1 MTNNIV
7 EILFENAEKH
17 PEKLAIIHKKEKI
30 TYGELALDVK
40 DYAQY
45 FLSKGIKKGD
55 NVLIFV
61 PMTIELYKI
70 LSAIFYIG
78 ATAVFVDAWADKNRL
93 NQALTIVPCK
103 AFIACPKAF
112 ILKLMSKKVREV
124 GINLMF
130 PSPLDGEGRISMRR
144 MSIRNSG
151 EGYEIK
157 PATSDTTALITFTT
171 GSTGLPKAAKRTH
184 EFLLE
189 QHYVLKKHLA
199 PQENDVDLTSLPVF
213 VLHNLACGT
222 TSVIP
227 DFNPQKPADIKPKKI
242 LNDIKNN
249 GVTTSVG
256 SPRFYERLAEF
267 SEIKGL
273 NKIFTGGAPVFPK
286 SAKLLQEKFVGC
298 GVEIVYGSTEA
309 EPIASI
315 STHELLNFKGDVK
328 DGLYVGKPIDDINIK
343 IIKPSDDVIED
354 FESMWLER
362 GEIGEICVEGKHVLK
377 EYYNSE
383 KAQKFAKINYNGQI
397 WHRTGDAGYLD
408 KDGNL
413 FLMGRVKN
421 RFEHNGKNVY
431 VFPIENALL
440 EINGIEIGT
449 VLKLNDKIII
459 AAETKIRQGKLE
471 QELRNRNFEFDKLV
485 ITKIPRDPRHNS
497 KIDYDKLKKILS

>member
-1 MTNNIV
+1 MINNIV

-17 PEKLAIIHKKEKI
+17 PEKLAIIHKQEKV
-30 TYGELALDVK
+30 TYKELAQDVK
-40 DYAQY
+40 EYAQY

-93 NQALTIVPCK
+93 DQALTIVPCK

-112 ILKLMSKKVREV
+112 ILKLISKKVRDV
-124 GINLMF
+124 GINI
-130 PSPLDGEGRISMRR
+130 ISGK
-144 MSIRNSG
+144 IRKTKKNI
-151 EGYEIK
+151 EIE
-157 PATSDTTALITFTT
+157 PATPDTTALITFTT

-199 PQENDVDLTSLPVF
+199 PQENDVDLASLPVF

-227 DFNPQKPADIKPKKI
+227 DFNPQKPADINSKKI
-242 LNDIKNN
+242 SNDIKNN
-249 GVTTSVG
+249 KVTTSVG
-256 SPRFYERLAEF
+256 SPRFYEKLADF
-267 SEIKGL
+267 GEINGL
-273 NKIFTGGAPVFPK
+273 KRIFTGGAPVFPK
-286 SAKLLQEKFVGC
+286 SAKLLQEKFINC
-298 GVEIVYGSTEA
+298 NVEIVYGSTEA

-315 STHELLNFKGDVK
+315 STRELLDFKGDVK

-343 IIKPSDDVIED
+343 IIKPSDKVIED
-354 FESMWLER
+354 FESMWLPT

-383 KAQKFAKINYNGQI
+383 RAQNFAKIHYNGQI

-408 KDGNL
+408 NEGRL

-421 RFEHNGKNVY
+421 RFEHNDKEVY

-440 EINGIEIGT
+440 EIEGVEIGT
-449 VLKLNDKIII
+449 VLKIKDEIVLVV
-459 AAETKIRQGKLE
+459 ETKLPKIKLE
-471 QELRNRNFEFDKLV
+471 QELKERNFEFDKLI

>member
-1 MTNNIV
+1 MINNIV

-17 PEKLAIIHKKEKI
+17 PNKLAIIHKNKKI
-30 TYGELALDVK
+30 TYGKLVQDVK

-55 NVLIFV
+55 NILIFV

-70 LSAIFYIG
+70 LSAVFFIG

-112 ILKLMSKKVREV
+112 ILKLISKKVREV
-124 GINLMF
+124 GINI
-130 PSPLDGEGRISMRR
+130 ISGTINK
-144 MSIRNSG
+144 SKNIHPIETVTPDS
-151 EGYEIK
+151 
-157 PATSDTTALITFTT
+157 TALITFTT

-184 EFLLE
+184 RFLLE

-199 PQENDVDLTSLPVF
+199 PSIDDVDLTSLPVF
-213 VLHNLACGT
+213 ILHNLACGT

-227 DFNPQKPADIKPKKI
+227 DFNPQKPSDINPDKI
-242 LNDIKNN
+242 LKDIKNN
-249 GVTTSVG
+249 NVTTSVG
-256 SPRFYERLAEF
+256 SPRFYEKLAEF
-267 SEIKGL
+267 GKIKGL
-273 NKIFTGGAPVFPK
+273 KRIFTGGAPVFPK
-286 SAKLLQEKFVGC
+286 NARLLQENFNDC
-298 GVEIVYGSTEA
+298 DIEIVYGSTEA

-315 STHELLNFKGDVK
+315 SAKELLQCEDNVK
-328 DGLYVGKPIDDINIK
+328 DGLYVGKPIEEINVK
-343 IIKPSDDVIED
+343 IIKPSDEPIED
-354 FESMWLER
+354 FESTWLNT

-377 EYYNSE
+377 EYYNSDE
-383 KAQKFAKINYNGQI
+383 AQKFAKINYQGQI

-408 KDGNL
+408 NDGRL

-421 RFEHNGKNVY
+421 RFVHNNKEVY

-440 EINGIEIGT
+440 EIEGIEIGT
-449 VLKLNDKIII
+449 VLKIDEQIILVV
-459 AAETKIRQGKLE
+459 ETKIPQKKLE
-471 QELRNRNFEFDKLV
+471 QELKNCGFNFDKLI
-485 ITKIPRDPRHNS
+485 ITQIPRDPRHNS

>member
-7 EILFENAEKH
+7 EILFENAKKH
-17 PEKLAIIHKKEKI
+17 PEKTAIIHKKEKI
-30 TYGELALDVK
+30 TYAKLAQDVK
-40 DYAQY
+40 EYAQY
-45 FLSKGIKKGD
+45 FLSKGIKKCD

-93 NQALTIVPCK
+93 DQALTIVPCK

-112 ILKLMSKKVREV
+112 ILKLISQKVRQV
-124 GINLMF
+124 GINI
-130 PSPLDGEGRISMRR
+130 ISGN
-144 MSIRNSG
+144 INTA
-151 EGYEIK
+151 ENNIEIE
-157 PATSDTTALITFTT
+157 PATPDTTALITFTT

-189 QHYVLKKHLA
+189 QHYILKKHLQ
-199 PQENDVDLTSLPVF
+199 PQENDVDLTSLPIF
-213 VLHNLACGT
+213 VLHNLACST

-227 DFNPQKPADIKPKKI
+227 DFNPQKPADINPKKI

-249 GVTTSVG
+249 GVTTSIG
-256 SPRFYERLAEF
+256 SPRFYEKLAEF
-267 SEIKGL
+267 KEIKGL
-273 NKIFTGGAPVFPK
+273 RRIFTGGAPVFPK
-286 SAKLLQEKFVGC
+286 TAKLLQEKFIGSN
-298 GVEIVYGSTEA
+298 VEIVYGSTEA

-315 STHELLNFKGDVK
+315 SANELINFKGDVK

-343 IIKPSDDVIED
+343 IIKPSDNEIEN
-354 FESMWLER
+354 FESMWLET
-362 GEIGEICVEGKHVLK
+362 GKVGEICVEGNHVLK

-383 KAQKFAKINYNGQI
+383 KAQKFAKIHYQEQI

-408 KDGNL
+408 NDGNL

-421 RFEHNGKNVY
+421 RFEHNGKEVY

-440 EINGIEIGT
+440 EIDGIEIGT
-449 VLKLNDKIII
+449 ILKINGKIII
-459 AAETKIRQGKLE
+459 VAETKIPQGKLE
-471 QELRNRNFEFDKLV
+471 QELRTRNFTFDKLI

-497 KIDYDKLKKILS
+497 KIDYDKLKNIIK

>member
-7 EILFENAEKH
+7 EILFENAQKY

-30 TYGELALDVK
+30 TYGKLVKDVK
-40 DYAQY
+40 IYAQY

-93 NQALTIVPCK
+93 DQALTIVPCK

-112 ILKLMSKKVREV
+112 VLKLMSKRVREV
-124 GINLMF
+124 GINLAF
-130 PSPLDGEGRISMRR
+130 PSPFLKGEGAGVRVT
-144 MSIRNSG
+144 
-151 EGYEIK
+151 E
-157 PATSDTTALITFTT
+157 PATPDTTALITFTT

-184 EFLLE
+184 EYLLE
-189 QHYVLKKHLA
+189 QHYILKKHLK

-227 DFNPQKPADIKPKKI
+227 DFNPQNPADINPKKI
-242 LNDIKNN
+242 IKNN
-249 GVTTSVG
+249 GVTTSIG
-256 SPRFYERLAEF
+256 SPRFYEKLAEF
-267 SEIKGL
+267 GEIKGL
-273 NKIFTGGAPVFPK
+273 NRIFTGGAPVFPK
-286 SAKLLQEKFVGC
+286 SAKFLQEKFVGC
-298 GVEIVYGSTEA
+298 DVEIVYGSTEA

-315 STHELLNFKGDVK
+315 STSELLEFKGDVK

-343 IIKPSDDVIED
+343 IIQPSDDIID
-354 FESMWLER
+354 NFESMWLKT
-362 GEIGEICVEGKHVLK
+362 GETGEICVEGKHVLK

-383 KAQKFAKINYNGQI
+383 RAQKFTKIHYKNQI

-421 RFEHNGKNVY
+421 RFKHNNKEIY

-440 EINGIEIGT
+440 EIEGVEIGT
-449 VLKLNDKIII
+449 VLKINNKIII
-459 AAETKIRQGKLE
+459 VAETKISQQKLE
-471 QELRNRNFEFDKLV
+471 QELKNRNFEFDKLV

>member
-7 EILFENAEKH
+7 EILFENAEKY
-17 PEKLAIIHKKEKI
+17 PNKLAIIHKKEKI
-30 TYGELALDVK
+30 TYGKLAQDVK
-40 DYAQY
+40 DYAQN

-70 LSAIFYIG
+70 LSAVFYIG

-93 NQALTIVPCK
+93 DQALTIVPCK

-112 ILKLMSKKVREV
+112 VLKLMSKKVREV
-124 GINLMF
+124 GINIM
-130 PSPLDGEGRISMRR
+130 SGTISKPKAEQQ
-144 MSIRNSG
+144 IG
-151 EGYEIK
+151 
-157 PATSDTTALITFTT
+157 PATPDTTALITFTT

-199 PQENDVDLTSLPVF
+199 PLTDDVDLASLPVF

-227 DFNPQKPADIKPKKI
+227 DFNPQKPADIVPKKI
-242 LNDIKNN
+242 LNDIKQN

-256 SPRFYERLAEF
+256 SPRFYEKLAEYGK
-267 SEIKGL
+267 INGL
-273 NKIFTGGAPVFPK
+273 RKIFTGGAPVFPK
-286 SAKLLQEKFVGC
+286 SARLLQEKFGDC
-298 GVEIVYGSTEA
+298 DVEIVYGSTEA

-315 STHELLNFKGDVK
+315 STKELLEFKGDVK

-343 IIKPSDDVIED
+343 IINPSNEPVED
-354 FESMWLER
+354 FESSWLPIS
-362 GEIGEICVEGKHVLK
+362 EIGEICVEGKHVLK

-383 KAQKFAKINYNGQI
+383 EAQKFNKIHYQGQV
-397 WHRTGDAGYLD
+397 WHRTGDAGYID
-408 KDGNL
+408 NEGRL

-421 RFEHNGKNVY
+421 RFVYNGKELY

-440 EINGIEIGT
+440 EIDGIEIGT
-449 VLKLNDKIII
+449 VLKINEKIVLVV
-459 AAETKIRQGKLE
+459 ETKMTQDKLH
-471 QELRNRNFEFDKLV
+471 QELKNRGFEFDKLI

-497 KIDYDKLKKILS
+497 KIDYDKLKNLFVNSY

>member
-1 MTNNIV
+1 MINNIV

-17 PEKLAIIHKKEKI
+17 PEKLAIIHKQEKVTYKKLAQVVKE
-30 TYGELALDVK
+30 
-40 DYAQY
+40 YAQY

-93 NQALTIVPCK
+93 DQALTIVPCK

-112 ILKLMSKKVREV
+112 ILKLISKKVRDV
-124 GINLMF
+124 GINI
-130 PSPLDGEGRISMRR
+130 ISGK
-144 MSIRNSG
+144 IRKTKKNI
-151 EGYEIK
+151 EIE
-157 PATSDTTALITFTT
+157 PATPDTTALITFTT

-199 PQENDVDLTSLPVF
+199 PQENDVDLASLPVF

-227 DFNPQKPADIKPKKI
+227 DFNPQKPADINPEKI

-249 GVTTSVG
+249 GITTSVG
-256 SPRFYERLAEF
+256 SPRFYEKLADF
-267 SEIKGL
+267 GEINGL
-273 NKIFTGGAPVFPK
+273 KRIFTGGAPVFPK
-286 SAKLLQEKFVGC
+286 SAKLLQEKFINC
-298 GVEIVYGSTEA
+298 NVEIVYGSTEA

-315 STHELLNFKGDVK
+315 STRELLDFKGDVK

-343 IIKPSDDVIED
+343 IIKPSDKVIED
-354 FESMWLER
+354 FESMWLPT

-377 EYYNSE
+377 EYYNS
-383 KAQKFAKINYNGQI
+383 KRAQNFAKIHYNGQI

-408 KDGNL
+408 NEGRL

-421 RFEHNGKNVY
+421 RFEHNDKEVY

-440 EINGIEIGT
+440 EIEGVEIGT
-449 VLKLNDKIII
+449 VLKIKDEIVLVV
-459 AAETKIRQGKLE
+459 ETKLPKIKLE
-471 QELRNRNFEFDKLV
+471 QELKERNFEFDKVV

>member
-7 EILFENAEKH
+7 EILFQNAEIY
-17 PEKLAIIHKKEKI
+17 PNKLAIIHKKEKI
-30 TYGELALDVK
+30 TYKKLAQDVK
-40 DYAQY
+40 SYAQY

-124 GINLMF
+124 GINIV
-130 PSPLDGEGRISMRR
+130 SGT
-144 MSIRNSG
+144 IRKPKT
-151 EGYEIK
+151 ECPIE
-157 PATSDTTALITFTT
+157 PATPDTTALITFTT

-199 PQENDVDLTSLPVF
+199 PHPDDVDLASLPVF

-227 DFNPQKPADIKPKKI
+227 DFNPQKPSDINPHKI
-242 LNDIKNN
+242 LKDIKNN
-249 GVTTSVG
+249 NVTTSVG
-256 SPRFYERLAEF
+256 SPRFYEKLAEF
-267 SEIKGL
+267 GKIEGL
-273 NKIFTGGAPVFPK
+273 KKIFTGGAPVFPK
-286 SAKLLQEKFVGC
+286 RAQLLQENFVDC
-298 GVEIVYGSTEA
+298 DVEIVYGSTEA

-315 STHELLNFKGDVK
+315 STRELLGFRCDVK
-328 DGLYVGKPIDDINIK
+328 DGLYVGKPIDDICVK
-343 IIKPSDDVIED
+343 IIKPSNEPIKN
-354 FESMWLER
+354 FENTWLPI
-362 GEIGEICVEGKHVLK
+362 GEIGEICVSGKHVLK
-377 EYYNSE
+377 EYYNSDD
-383 KAQKFAKINYNGQI
+383 AQKFAKIHYLGQV

-408 KDGNL
+408 NEGRL

-421 RFEHNGKNVY
+421 RFVHNGKEVY

-449 VLKLNDKIII
+449 VLKIDEQIIF
-459 AAETKIRQGKLE
+459 AVETKIPKERLE
-471 QELRNRNFEFDKLV
+471 QELKMRGFEFDKLI
-485 ITKIPRDPRHNS
+485 ITEIPRDLRHNS
-497 KIDYDKLKKILS
+497 KIDYDKLKTILS

>member
-7 EILFENAEKH
+7 EILFENAQKF
-17 PEKLAIIHKKEKI
+17 PEKIAIVHKKDKI
-30 TYGELALDVK
+30 TYGKLAQDVK

-45 FLSKGIKKGD
+45 FLSRGIKKGD

-93 NQALTIVPCK
+93 DQALTIVPCK

-112 ILKLMSKKVREV
+112 VLKFMSKKVRDA
-124 GINLMF
+124 GINIV
-130 PSPLDGEGRISMRR
+130 SGQ
-144 MSIRNSG
+144 IRKTKTLQ
-151 EGYEIK
+151 EIE
-157 PATSDTTALITFTT
+157 PATPDTTALITFTT

-189 QHYVLKKHLA
+189 QHYVLKNHLA
-199 PQENDVDLTSLPVF
+199 PDADDVDLTSLPIF

-227 DFNPQKPADIKPKKI
+227 DFNPQKPADIAPEKI
-242 LNDIKNN
+242 LRDIKQNN
-249 GVTTSVG
+249 VTTSVG
-256 SPRFYERLAEF
+256 SPRFYEKLAEF
-267 SEIKGL
+267 GKIDGL
-273 NKIFTGGAPVFPK
+273 KRIFTGGAPVFPK
-286 SAKLLQEKFVGC
+286 SAKLLQENFTGC
-298 GVEIVYGSTEA
+298 NIEIVYGSTEA
-309 EPIASI
+309 EPISSI
-315 STHELLNFKGDVK
+315 STEELLNFQGDVK
-328 DGLYVGKPIDDINIK
+328 DGLYVGNPIDDINIK
-343 IIKPSDDVIED
+343 IIKPSDKPIDN
-354 FESMWLER
+354 FENSWLPI

-377 EYYNSE
+377 EYYNSKE
-383 KAQKFAKINYNGQI
+383 AQKFAKIHYNGQV

-408 KDGNL
+408 ENGLL

-421 RFEHNGKNVY
+421 RFVHNGKEFY

-440 EINGIEIGT
+440 EIDGIEIGT
-449 VLKLNDKIII
+449 VLKIKEQIILVV
-459 AAETKIRQGKLE
+459 ETKIPLEKLE
-471 QELRNRNFEFDKLV
+471 QVLKSQGFEFDKLL

-497 KIDYDKLKKILS
+497 KIDYDKLKEILS

>member
-7 EILFENAEKH
+7 EILFKNAQKH
-17 PEKLAIIHKKEKI
+17 PNKLAIIHKKEKI
-30 TYGELALDVK
+30 TYEKLAQDVK
-40 DYAQY
+40 IYAQY

-93 NQALTIVPCK
+93 DQALTIVPCK

-112 ILKLMSKKVREV
+112 ILKIMSKKIREV
-124 GINLMF
+124 EINIM
-130 PSPLDGEGRISMRR
+130 
-144 MSIRNSG
+144 SG
-151 EGYEIK
+151 EIRRTKTNVEIES
-157 PATSDTTALITFTT
+157 ATPDTTALITFTT

-189 QHYVLKKHLA
+189 QHYILKKHLQ

-227 DFNPQKPADIKPKKI
+227 DFNPQKPANINPKKI

-256 SPRFYERLAEF
+256 SPRFYEKLAEF
-267 SEIKGL
+267 DEIKGI
-273 NKIFTGGAPVFPK
+273 NRIFTGGAPVFPK
-286 SAKLLQEKFVGC
+286 SAKLLQEKFIGC
-298 GVEIVYGSTEA
+298 DVEIVYGSTEA

-315 STHELLNFKGDVK
+315 STRELLEFKGDVK
-328 DGLYVGKPIDDINIK
+328 DGLYVGKPIDNINIK
-343 IIKPSDDVIED
+343 IIKPSDDVVED
-354 FESMWLER
+354 FKNMWLER
-362 GEIGEICVEGKHVLK
+362 SEIGEICVEGKHVLK

-383 KAQKFAKINYNGQI
+383 EAQKFAKIHYNGQI

-413 FLMGRVKN
+413 FLVGRVKN
-421 RFEHNGKNVY
+421 RFEHNNKEIY

-440 EINGIEIGT
+440 EVDGIEIGT
-449 VLKLNDKIII
+449 VLKINDKIII
-459 AAETKIRQGKLE
+459 VAETKIPQEKLV
-471 QELRNRNFEFDKLV
+471 QELRTRNFEFDKLV
-485 ITKIPRDPRHNS
+485 ITKVPRDPRHNS
-497 KIDYDKLKKILS
+497 KIDYDKLKNIIT

>member
-1 MTNNIV
+1 MINNIV
-7 EILFENAEKH
+7 EILFENAQKH
-17 PEKLAIIHKKEKI
+17 PEKIAIIHKKEKI
-30 TYGELALDVK
+30 TYGKLAQDVK

-45 FLSKGIKKGD
+45 FLSKGIKKRD

-93 NQALTIVPCK
+93 DQALTIVPCK
-103 AFIACPKAF
+103 VFIACPKAF

-124 GINLMF
+124 GIN
-130 PSPLDGEGRISMRR
+130 IV
-144 MSIRNSG
+144 SG
-151 EGYEIK
+151 KITK
-157 PATSDTTALITFTT
+157 PDCEHIIESATPDTTALITFTT

-189 QHYVLKKHLA
+189 QHYVLKKHLV
-199 PQENDVDLTSLPVF
+199 PQENDVDLASLPVF

-227 DFNPQKPADIKPKKI
+227 DFNPQKPAGIDPKKI

-256 SPRFYERLAEF
+256 SPRFYEKLAEF
-267 SEIKGL
+267 GEINGL
-273 NKIFTGGAPVFPK
+273 RKIFTGGAPVFPK
-286 SAKLLQEKFVGC
+286 SARLLQEKFVGC
-298 GVEIVYGSTEA
+298 DVEIVYGSTEA

-315 STHELLNFKGDVK
+315 STRELLNFKGDVK
-328 DGLYVGKPIDDINIK
+328 DGLYVGKPIDDISVK
-343 IIKPSDDVIED
+343 IIKPSDEVIEN
-354 FESMWLER
+354 FESMWLEM

-383 KAQKFAKINYNGQI
+383 KAQNFAKIRHNGQI

-408 KDGNL
+408 NEGRL

-421 RFEHNGKNVY
+421 RFKHNWHEVY

-440 EINGIEIGT
+440 EIDGVEIGT
-449 VLKLNDKIII
+449 VLKIKDEIVLVV
-459 AAETKIRQGKLE
+459 ETKLPKIKLE
-471 QELRNRNFEFDKLV
+471 QELRERNFEFNKLI

-497 KIDYDKLKKILS
+497 KIDYDKLRKILS

>member
-7 EILFENAEKH
+7 EILFENAQKH
-17 PEKLAIIHKKEKI
+17 QEKLAIIHKKEKI
-30 TYGELALDVK
+30 TYGELAYGLK

-55 NVLIFV
+55 NVLVFV

-70 LSAIFYIG
+70 LCAIFYIG

-93 NQALTIVPCK
+93 DQALTIVPCK
-103 AFIACPKAF
+103 AFIGCPKAF
-112 ILKLMSKKVREV
+112 ILKLMSQKVREV
-124 GINLMF
+124 GINIV
-130 PSPLDGEGRISMRR
+130 SGRIHKPKTEQV
-144 MSIRNSG
+144 I
-151 EGYEIK
+151 E
-157 PATSDTTALITFTT
+157 PATPDTTALITFTT

-184 EFLLE
+184 EFLLA
-189 QHYVLKKHLA
+189 QHYVLKKHLE
-199 PQENDVDLTSLPVF
+199 PQENDVDLASLPVF

-227 DFNPQKPADIKPKKI
+227 DFNPQKPADINPKKI
-242 LNDIKNN
+242 LSDIKNN

-256 SPRFYERLAEF
+256 SPRFYEKLAEF
-267 SEIKGL
+267 GEIKGL
-273 NKIFTGGAPVFPK
+273 KRIFTGGAPVFPK
-286 SAKLLQEKFVGC
+286 SAKLLQEKFVDC
-298 GVEIVYGSTEA
+298 DVEIVYGSTEA
-309 EPIASI
+309 EPISSI
-315 STHELLNFKGDVK
+315 STHKLLDFKGDIK

-343 IIKPSDDVIED
+343 IIKPSDDMIED
-354 FESMWLER
+354 FESMWLET

-383 KAQKFAKINYNGQI
+383 QAQKFAKIYHNGQI
-397 WHRTGDAGYLD
+397 WHRTGDSGYLD
-408 KDGNL
+408 NEGRL

-421 RFEHNGKNVY
+421 RFEHNGKEVY

-440 EINGIEIGT
+440 EIDGVEIGT
-449 VLKLNDKIII
+449 VLKIKDKIII
-459 AAETKIRQGKLE
+459 VAETKIPHGKLE
-471 QELRNRNFEFDKLV
+471 QDLKNLNFKFDKLV

>member
-1 MTNNIV
+1 MINNIV
-7 EILFENAEKH
+7 EILFENAQKF
-17 PEKLAIIHKKEKI
+17 PEKIAIIHKKEKI
-30 TYGELALDVK
+30 TYDKLASDVK

-55 NVLIFV
+55 NVLVFV

-93 NQALTIVPCK
+93 DQALTIVPCK
-103 AFIACPKAF
+103 AFIGCPKAF
-112 ILKLMSKKVREV
+112 ILKLMSKKVCDV
-124 GINLMF
+124 GINLMCPF
-130 PSPLDGEGRISMRR
+130 LFLPPHPTPLPQCEGAL
-144 MSIRNSG
+144 
-151 EGYEIK
+151 Y
-157 PATSDTTALITFTT
+157 ATPDTTALITFTT

-189 QHYVLKKHLA
+189 QHYVLKKHLK
-199 PQENDVDLTSLPVF
+199 PQENDVDLASLPVF

-227 DFNPQKPADIKPKKI
+227 DFNPQKPADICPQKI

-256 SPRFYERLAEF
+256 SPKFYEKLAEF
-267 SEIKGL
+267 GEIKGL
-273 NKIFTGGAPVFPK
+273 KRIFTGGAPVFPK
-286 SAKLLQEKFVGC
+286 SAKLLQEKFVDC
-298 GVEIVYGSTEA
+298 NVEIVYGSTEA

-315 STHELLNFKGDVK
+315 STLELLELQGDVK
-328 DGLYVGKPIDDINIK
+328 NGLYVGKPIDDINIK
-343 IIKPSDDVIED
+343 IIKPIDEPIKD
-354 FESMWLER
+354 FEQTWLEN

-383 KAQKFAKINYNGQI
+383 KAQKFAKIHYNGQI
-397 WHRTGDAGYLD
+397 WHRTGDGGYLE
-408 KDGNL
+408 KDGRL
-413 FLMGRVKN
+413 FLMGRIKN
-421 RFEHNGKNVY
+421 RFEHNGKEVY

-440 EINGIEIGT
+440 EIEGVEIGT
-449 VLKLNDKIII
+449 VLKIKDEIVM
-459 AAETKIRQGKLE
+459 AVETKIAQQKLE
-471 QELRNRNFEFDKLV
+471 QKLKDRNFEFDRLV

>member
-7 EILFENAEKH
+7 EILFENAQKH
-17 PEKLAIIHKKEKI
+17 PEKLAIVHKKEKI
-30 TYGELALDVK
+30 TYGELAQGLK
-40 DYAQY
+40 DYALY

-55 NVLIFV
+55 NVLVFV

-93 NQALTIVPCK
+93 DQALTIVPCK
-103 AFIACPKAF
+103 AFIGCPKAF
-112 ILKLMSKKVREV
+112 ILKLMSQKVREV
-124 GINLMF
+124 EINIV
-130 PSPLDGEGRISMRR
+130 SGRIHKPKTEHL
-144 MSIRNSG
+144 I
-151 EGYEIK
+151 E
-157 PATSDTTALITFTT
+157 PATPDTTALITFTT

-189 QHYVLKKHLA
+189 QHYVLKKHLE
-199 PQENDVDLTSLPVF
+199 PQENDVDLASLPVF

-227 DFNPQKPADIKPKKI
+227 DFNPQKPADINPKKI

-256 SPRFYERLAEF
+256 SPRFYEKLAEF
-267 SEIKGL
+267 GEIKGL
-273 NKIFTGGAPVFPK
+273 KRIFTGGAPVFPK
-286 SAKLLQEKFVGC
+286 SAKLLQKNFVDC
-298 GVEIVYGSTEA
+298 DVEIVYGSTEA

-315 STHELLNFKGDVK
+315 STHELLAFKGDVK

-343 IIKPSDDVIED
+343 IIKPSDDIIED
-354 FESMWLER
+354 FESMWLET

-383 KAQKFAKINYNGQI
+383 KAQKFAKIHYNGQI
-397 WHRTGDAGYLD
+397 WHRTGDAGYID
-408 KDGNL
+408 NENRL

-421 RFEHNGKNVY
+421 RFEHNDKEVY

-440 EINGIEIGT
+440 EIDGVEIGT
-449 VLKLNDKIII
+449 VLKINNEIVLVV
-459 AAETKIRQGKLE
+459 ETKILKHKLE
-471 QELRNRNFEFDKLV
+471 QELKKRNFEYDKLI

>member
-7 EILFENAEKH
+7 EILFNNAQKH
-17 PEKLAIIHKKEKI
+17 PDKLAIIHKKEKI
-30 TYGELALDVK
+30 TYGKLAQDVK

-93 NQALTIVPCK
+93 NQALTIVPCS

-112 ILKLMSKKVREV
+112 ILKLMSKKIRDIKINIISGMIRKPRT
-124 GINLMF
+124 GIKI
-130 PSPLDGEGRISMRR
+130 DQ
-144 MSIRNSG
+144 
-151 EGYEIK
+151 
-157 PATSDTTALITFTT
+157 ATPDTTALITFTT

-189 QHYVLKKHLA
+189 QHYVLKKHLQ
-199 PQENDVDLTSLPVF
+199 PSENDVDLASLPVF

-227 DFNPQKPADIKPKKI
+227 DFNPQKPANINPKKI

-249 GVTTSVG
+249 GITTSVG
-256 SPRFYERLAEF
+256 SPRFYEKLAEF
-267 SEIKGL
+267 SEIRGL
-273 NKIFTGGAPVFPK
+273 KKVFTGGAPVFPK
-286 SAKLLQEKFVGC
+286 SAKLFCEKFKDC
-298 GVEIVYGSTEA
+298 DVEIVYGSTEA

-315 STHELLNFKGDVK
+315 STKELLAFKGNVK
-328 DGLYVGKPIDDINIK
+328 DGLYVGKPIDDISIK
-343 IIKPSDDVIED
+343 IIKPSDSPIEN
-354 FESMWLER
+354 FESMWLKA
-362 GEIGEICVEGKHVLK
+362 GEVGEICVEGKHVLK

-383 KAQKFAKINYNGQI
+383 EAQKFAKIHFQGQI
-397 WHRTGDAGYLD
+397 WHRTGDAGYID
-408 KDGNL
+408 NDGNL
-413 FLMGRVKN
+413 FLMGRVKS
-421 RFEHNGKNVY
+421 RFEHNGQEVY

-440 EINGIEIGT
+440 EIDGIEIGT
-449 VLKLNDKIII
+449 VLKINDKIII
-459 AAETKIRQGKLE
+459 AVETKIPQHKLE
-471 QELRNRNFEFDKLV
+471 QELRNLKFEFDELV
-485 ITKIPRDPRHNS
+485 IAKIPRDPRHNS
-497 KIDYDKLKKILS
+497 KIDYDKLKKLIH

>member
-7 EILFENAEKH
+7 EILFENAKKF
-17 PEKLAIIHKKEKI
+17 PEKIAIIHKKEKI
-30 TYGELALDVK
+30 TYEKLAQDVK

-55 NVLIFV
+55 NVLVFV

-103 AFIACPKAF
+103 AFIGCPKAF
-112 ILKLMSKKVREV
+112 ILKFISKKIREV
-124 GINLMF
+124 SINLV
-130 PSPLDGEGRISMRR
+130 SGT
-144 MSIRNSG
+144 IRKPAAKQ
-151 EGYEIK
+151 EIK
-157 PATSDTTALITFTT
+157 PATPDTTALITFTT

-184 EFLLE
+184 KFLLE

-199 PQENDVDLTSLPVF
+199 PDINDIDLVSLPVF

-227 DFNPQKPADIKPKKI
+227 DFNPQKPSDINPKKI
-242 LNDIKNN
+242 LCDIKQNK
-249 GVTTSVG
+249 VTTSVG
-256 SPRFYERLAEF
+256 SPRFYEKMAEF
-267 SEIKGL
+267 GEIKGL
-273 NKIFTGGAPVFPK
+273 KRIFTGGAPVFPK
-286 SAKLLQEKFVGC
+286 AAKLLQEKFVGC
-298 GVEIVYGSTEA
+298 NVEIVYGSTEA

-315 STHELLNFKGDVK
+315 SAEQLLNFKGDVK

-343 IIKPSDDVIED
+343 IIKPSGDVIED
-354 FESMWLER
+354 FESRWLNVN
-362 GEIGEICVEGKHVLK
+362 EIGEICVEGKHVLK

-383 KAQKFAKINYNGQI
+383 KAQKFAKIHYNGQV
-397 WHRTGDAGYLD
+397 WHRTGDGGYID
-408 KDGNL
+408 ENGRL

-421 RFEHNGKNVY
+421 RFIHNKKEIY
-431 VFPIENALL
+431 VFPIENALM
-440 EINGIEIGT
+440 EIDGIEIGT
-449 VLKLNDKIII
+449 VMKIKEQIVM
-459 AAETKIRQGKLE
+459 AVETKNANHLEEKLKSKG
-471 QELRNRNFEFDKLV
+471 FEFDRLV
-485 ITKIPRDPRHNS
+485 ITRIPRDPRHNS

>member
-1 MTNNIV
+1 MIKNIV
-7 EILFENAEKH
+7 EILFENAQKH
-17 PEKLAIIHKKEKI
+17 PEKFAIIHKKEKI
-30 TYGELALDVK
+30 TYGKLAQDVK
-40 DYAQY
+40 DYAQV

-112 ILKLMSKKVREV
+112 ILKLLSKKVREV
-124 GINLMF
+124 GINIV
-130 PSPLDGEGRISMRR
+130 SKKIGKSKNIQKIES
-144 MSIRNSG
+144 
-151 EGYEIK
+151 
-157 PATSDTTALITFTT
+157 ATPDTTALITFTT

-189 QHYVLKKHLA
+189 QHYVLKKHLV
-199 PQENDVDLTSLPVF
+199 PQENDVDLASLPVF

-227 DFNPQKPADIKPKKI
+227 DFNPQKPADIIPKKI
-242 LNDIKNN
+242 LNDINNN

-256 SPRFYERLAEF
+256 SPRFYEKLAEF
-267 SEIKGL
+267 SEVKGL
-273 NKIFTGGAPVFPK
+273 KRIFTGGAPVFPK
-286 SAKLLQEKFVGC
+286 SAKFLQEKFVGC
-298 GVEIVYGSTEA
+298 DVEIVYGSTEA

-315 STHELLNFKGDVK
+315 STRELLDFQGKIK
-328 DGLYVGKPIDDINIK
+328 DGLYVGKPIDDINLK
-343 IIKPSDDVIED
+343 IIKPSDDVIEN
-354 FESMWLER
+354 FENMWLPT
-362 GEIGEICVEGKHVLK
+362 GQIGEICVEGRHVLK

-408 KDGNL
+408 DEGRL

-421 RFEHNGKNVY
+421 RFVNNEKEVY

-440 EINGIEIGT
+440 EIDEVEIGT
-449 VLKLNDKIII
+449 ILKLNDKIILVI
-459 AAETKIRQGKLE
+459 EPKDLQSVSMQCEIQEKIYEMFYEK
-471 QELRNRNFEFDKLV
+471 FAFDFDYDEIK

-497 KIDYDKLKKILS
+497 KIDYDKLRKLIF

>member
-7 EILFENAEKH
+7 EILFENAKKY
-17 PEKLAIIHKKEKI
+17 PEKAAIIHKKEKI
-30 TYGELALDVK
+30 TYGKLAQDVK
-40 DYAQY
+40 DYARY

-55 NVLIFV
+55 NVLVFV

-103 AFIACPKAF
+103 VFIGCPKAF
-112 ILKLMSKKVREV
+112 ILKLMSQKVREV
-124 GINLMF
+124 GINIV
-130 PSPLDGEGRISMRR
+130 SGRIRKPKTEQV
-144 MSIRNSG
+144 I
-151 EGYEIK
+151 E
-157 PATSDTTALITFTT
+157 PATPDTTALITFTT

-189 QHYVLKKHLA
+189 QHYVLKKHLQ
-199 PQENDVDLTSLPVF
+199 PQENDVDLASLPVF

-227 DFNPQKPADIKPKKI
+227 DFNPQKPADINPKKI

-256 SPRFYERLAEF
+256 SPRFYEKLAEF
-267 SEIKGL
+267 GKIKGL
-273 NKIFTGGAPVFPK
+273 KRIFTGGAPVFPK
-286 SAKLLQEKFVGC
+286 SAKLLQEKFVDC
-298 GVEIVYGSTEA
+298 DVEIVYGSTEA

-315 STHELLNFKGDVK
+315 STRELLEFKGDVK

-354 FESMWLER
+354 FESMWLET

-383 KAQKFAKINYNGQI
+383 KAQKFAKIHYKGQI

-408 KDGNL
+408 NEGKL

-421 RFEHNGKNVY
+421 RFEHDGKEIY

-440 EINGIEIGT
+440 EIDGVEIGT
-449 VLKLNDKIII
+449 VLKINNEIVLV
-459 AAETKIRQGKLE
+459 AETKIPKQKLE
-471 QELRNRNFEFDKLV
+471 QELKKRNFEYDKLI

>member
-1 MTNNIV
+1 MINNIV

-17 PEKLAIIHKKEKI
+17 PNKLAIIHKNKKI
-30 TYGELALDVK
+30 TYGKLVQDVK

-55 NVLIFV
+55 NILIFV

-70 LSAIFYIG
+70 LSAVFYIG

-112 ILKLMSKKVREV
+112 ILKLISKKVREV
-124 GINLMF
+124 GINI
-130 PSPLDGEGRISMRR
+130 ISGTINKTKNIHPIETVTPD
-144 MSIRNSG
+144 S
-151 EGYEIK
+151 
-157 PATSDTTALITFTT
+157 TALITFTT

-184 EFLLE
+184 RFLLE

-199 PQENDVDLTSLPVF
+199 PFIDDVDLTSLPVF
-213 VLHNLACGT
+213 ILHNLACGT

-227 DFNPQKPADIKPKKI
+227 DFNPQKPSDINPDKI
-242 LNDIKNN
+242 LKDIKNN
-249 GVTTSVG
+249 NVTTSVG
-256 SPRFYERLAEF
+256 SPRFYEKLAEF
-267 SEIKGL
+267 GKIKGL
-273 NKIFTGGAPVFPK
+273 KRIFTGGAPVFPK
-286 SAKLLQEKFVGC
+286 NARLLQENFNDC
-298 GVEIVYGSTEA
+298 DIEIVYGSTEA

-315 STHELLNFKGDVK
+315 SAKELLQCEDNVK
-328 DGLYVGKPIDDINIK
+328 DGLYIGKPIEDINVK
-343 IIKPSDDVIED
+343 IIESSDEPIED
-354 FESMWLER
+354 FESTWLST

-377 EYYNSE
+377 EYYNSNE
-383 KAQKFAKINYNGQI
+383 AQKFAKINYQGQI

-408 KDGNL
+408 NDGRL

-421 RFEHNGKNVY
+421 RFVHNNKEVY

-440 EINGIEIGT
+440 EIEGIEIGT
-449 VLKLNDKIII
+449 VLKIDEQIILVV
-459 AAETKIRQGKLE
+459 ETKIPQKKLE
-471 QELRNRNFEFDKLV
+471 QELKNCGFNFDKLI
-485 ITKIPRDPRHNS
+485 ITQIPRDPRHNS